1 MKDYS
6 FVDMH
11 IHTEYSDE
19 ELCDMTIEQLLA
31 KAQAKA
37 ESWGKDCVI
46 AISDHNTILGVKKA
60 RQILNS
66 NEGKINYPNVKL
78 INGIEFTTDL
88 VEMTSYFEGN
98 KVFTRCHTLAYGY
111 DENDKELTAYSRITH
126 KHFTKND
133 NIGMQICS
141 ARRLVSEMYC
151 IDIPFSVYE
160 SLAYANKS
168 TKFKTEFLR
177 LTNEYALNNKI
188 RINIKDIDNIISPY
202 ISDVVDF
209 NREASAMGRLKVSEI
224 GKLVKDAG
232 GELVIAHP
240 TLIRVTVD
248 GLRYLANKKG
258 VKFDSLYKNTTTKYK
273 NNTDFGYVKNQELVF
288 NTFLDAYESI
298 IGYKISGIEKYYS
311 SNFSSRM
318 DLTAEKICNDRGMYE
333 TCGSDYHGEHLH
345 PDKDIGNVLHNTIQE
360 NYRKQTGLITLG
372 KNPINVCSLSAVD
385 YFMSG
390 KKVKLPN
397 KAILKT
403 SIGEVKL
410 ADFENAINLMISD
423 KKKIK
428 VTSSTYDEVAKVDLD
443 EKVNELNDIVERL
456 DTILE
461 EQSSPRK
468 QAKLILRLNL
478 FTENIISGI
487 REIKFKANKYAY
499 MRTLEK
505 YKDILK
511 ALNDIHIKYTKLLK
525 QNPKILKN
533 LKYDMRYYYKRDETT
548 IDKLANIRL
557 DAPINKEV
565 ELKLDK

>member
-1 MKDYS
+1 MGEYS

-11 IHTEYSDE
+11 IHTEHSDE

-111 DENDKELTAYSRITH
+111 DENDKELTAYSLITH

-403 SIGEVKL
+403 SIGEVKP

-499 MRTLEK
+499 VRTLEK

>member
-11 IHTEYSDE
+11 IHTEHSDE

>member
-188 RINIKDIDNIISPY
+188 RINIKDIENIISPY

-403 SIGEVKL
+403 SIGEVKP

-557 DAPINKEV
+557 DASINKEV

>member
-11 IHTEYSDE
+11 IHTEHSDE

-37 ESWGKDCVI
+37 ESCGKDCVI

-111 DENDKELTAYSRITH
+111 DENNKELTAYSRITH

-372 KNPINVCSLSAVD
+372 KNPINICSLSAVD

-403 SIGEVKL
+403 SIGEVKP
-410 ADFENAINLMISD
+410 ADFENAINLMISN
-423 KKKIK
+423 KNKIK

-443 EKVNELNDIVERL
+443 EKVNELNYIVERL

-511 ALNDIHIKYTKLLK
+511 VLNDIHTKYTKLLK

>member
-1 MKDYS
+1 MGEYS

-11 IHTEYSDE
+11 IHTEHSDE

-403 SIGEVKL
+403 SIGEVKP

-533 LKYDMRYYYKRDETT
+533 LKYDMRYYYKKDETT

>member
-11 IHTEYSDE
+11 IHTEHSDE

-111 DENDKELTAYSRITH
+111 DENDKELTAYSLITH

-403 SIGEVKL
+403 SIGEVKP

-499 MRTLEK
+499 VRTLEK

>member
-188 RINIKDIDNIISPY
+188 RINIKDIENIISPY

-397 KAILKT
+397 KTILKT
-403 SIGEVKL
+403 SIGEVKP

>member
-1 MKDYS
+1 
-6 FVDMH
+6 
-11 IHTEYSDE
+11 
-19 ELCDMTIEQLLA
+19 
-31 KAQAKA
+31 
-37 ESWGKDCVI
+37 
-46 AISDHNTILGVKKA
+46 
-60 RQILNS
+60 
-66 NEGKINYPNVKL
+66 
-78 INGIEFTTDL
+78 
-88 VEMTSYFEGN
+88 
-98 KVFTRCHTLAYGY
+98 
-111 DENDKELTAYSRITH
+111 
-126 KHFTKND
+126 
-133 NIGMQICS
+133 
-141 ARRLVSEMYC
+141 
-151 IDIPFSVYE
+151 
-160 SLAYANKS
+160 
-168 TKFKTEFLR
+168 
-177 LTNEYALNNKI
+177 
-188 RINIKDIDNIISPY
+188 
-202 ISDVVDF
+202 
-209 NREASAMGRLKVSEI
+209 
-224 GKLVKDAG
+224 
-232 GELVIAHP
+232 
-240 TLIRVTVD
+240 
-248 GLRYLANKKG
+248 
-258 VKFDSLYKNTTTKYK
+258 
-273 NNTDFGYVKNQELVF
+273 
-288 NTFLDAYESI
+288 
-298 IGYKISGIEKYYS
+298 
-311 SNFSSRM
+311 M

-360 NYRKQTGLITLG
+360 NYRNQTGLITLG

-403 SIGEVKL
+403 SIGEVKP
-410 ADFENAINLMISD
+410 ADFENAINLMISN
-423 KKKIK
+423 KNKIK

-443 EKVNELNDIVERL
+443 EKVNELNYIVERL

-511 ALNDIHIKYTKLLK
+511 VLNDIHTKYTKLLK

-557 DAPINKEV
+557 DTPINKEV
-565 ELKLDK
+565 EFKLDK

>member
-1 MKDYS
+1 MGEYS

-11 IHTEYSDE
+11 IHTEHSDE

-202 ISDVVDF
+202 ISDIVDF

-372 KNPINVCSLSAVD
+372 KNPINVCSLSVVD

-403 SIGEVKL
+403 SIGEVKP

>member
-1 MKDYS
+1 MGEYS

-11 IHTEYSDE
+11 IHTEHSDE

-403 SIGEVKL
+403 SIGEVKP